1 MVRVARRSSFLP
13 RKDGRLKL
21 LKKSW
26 KNRGEGYWEIYI
38 ILLIAGILR
47 LYRLD
52 TSEFSG
58 DQTFLLRLAYDAVP
72 YGLIPATSNGSSI
85 YTANAPMAVYFLMI
99 PALFSPDPLLSTVM
113 TSLFNFAAVVLTYS

>member
-1 MVRVARRSSFLP
+1 MVRVAHHSSFLQW
-13 RKDGRLKL
+13 KDGRLNL

-58 DQTFLLRLAYDAVP
+58 DQTFLLRLAYDPVH
-72 YGLIPATSNGSSI
+72 YGLIPPASNDSSI
-85 YTANAPMAVYFLMI
+85 LTPHPPTPSHF
-99 PALFSPDPLLSTVM
+99 PPTPPS
-113 TSLFNFAAVVLTYS
+113 SLPHP

>member
-13 RKDGRLKL
+13 RKDGRLNL

-58 DQTFLLRLAYDAVP
+58 DQTFLLRLAYDAVH

-85 YTANAPMAVYFLMI
+85 HTANAPMVVSFLMI
-99 PALFSPDPLLSTVM
+99 PALFTLPPLWS
-113 TSLFNFAAVVLTYS
+113 SLTMA